1 VIRTIILLVLLS
13 SAVPALSYAE
23 WTLKP
28 FAGITFA
35 SSHGFVDLDNAA
47 GTVQPMFGSAVG
59 WDWPNRFG
67 VELELATAPT
77 FLKGASGLVE
87 TGRLDTLFVNGY
99 WRLPQIGSR
108 FQPYI
113 AIGAGGARVTLDDV
127 LGAFTSTTALAAGN
141 IGGGVIATTSARF
154 RVIGDVRYIRSQFR
168 DIGPAAVG
176 EASVAYWRAAGGL
189 LIRF

>member
-1 VIRTIILLVLLS
+1 MIRTIIFLLLFG
-13 SAVPALSYAE
+13 AVPAPSYAE

-47 GTVQPMFGSAVG
+47 GSRQPAFGGAVG
-59 WDWPNRFG
+59 WDWPTTFG

-77 FLKGASGLVE
+77 FLKGASGLVD
-87 TGRLDTLFVNGY
+87 TGRLDTFFVNGN
-99 WRLPQIGSR
+99 WRLRPFGSR

-113 AIGAGGARVTLDDV
+113 AIGAGAARVTLDDV
-127 LGAFTSTTALAAGN
+127 LGAFTSTTTLAAGN

-168 DIGPAAVG
+168 DGGPAAVG
-176 EASVAYWRAAGGL
+176 ERHVTYWRATGGMAV
-189 LIRF
+189 RF